1 MKLLSLAIAAALMSG
16 CGGPAVKGGG
26 SVVDADAAKVAHCTF
41 VKEVGGSTMARGGT
55 KSAIGAA
62 MNEAREE
69 AAKAG
74 ATDVVW
80 DNITSPDIATVH
92 GKAYRCGG

>member
-1 MKLLSLAIAAALMSG
+1 MRLSALAAAAALLSG
-16 CGGPAVKGGG
+16 CMPAVKDGDR
-26 SVVDADAAKVAHCTF
+26 VVDADAAKVANCTF
-41 VKEVGGSTMARGGT
+41 VKDVAGSSMARGGT
-55 KSAIGAA
+55 KSAIGAG
-62 MNEAREE
+62 MNEAREA

-80 DNITSPDIATVH
+80 DNITNPDIATVK